1 MHKCGLEEKE
11 ITGGTDRR
19 EPQLQRRVRKK
30 GTHMG
35 MHKKII
41 SPKPLAWKM
50 RGAEFYEF
58 LKSAGLKA

>member
-19 EPQLQRRVRKK
+19 EPRLQRRVIKR

-35 MHKKII
+35 MHKKEYFSKAIG
-41 SPKPLAWKM
+41 LENE
-50 RGAEFYEF
+50 RG
-58 LKSAGLKA
+58 